1 MVEKEFVRV
10 SISDLIPYD
19 NNPRKNDNAVP
30 DVAESIKQCGD
41 LDPIEIDENNVI
53 LAGHTRLM
61 ALMEQG
67 FTETDVIRYTGLTEE
82 QKKKYRIL
90 SNKTG
95 EKALWDFD
103 ALAEELE
110 GLDFDDYDFGF
121 DLDFDLDEEEPNDVE
136 HSTLTDKF
144 IVPPFSILDTRQGYW
159 QDRKKAWK
167 DLGLKS
173 DLGRNDNL
181 SNAQDKSE
189 YMKTGCKGVAVQTSI
204 FDPVLAEIMY
214 KWFCVDGGNIYDCF
228 AGGSVRGIVA
238 DKLGYKYTGIDIRQE
253 QVDANYE
260 NASDLGL
267 TPVWY
272 CDDSKNADKYIQDNS
287 VDMIFSCPPYA
298 DLEVYSDNPNDIS
311 NMEYDDFCKA
321 YKEIIDVACRKL
333 KDNRFA
339 AFVVGDVRDK
349 KGAYR
354 DFVDYTKKCFL
365 DNGLKT
371 YNELILVEQSG
382 TGALRAKKQFG
393 SLRKVIKTHQNVLVF
408 YKGDIKKIKDNYTEI
423 SVDDLGD
430 ELDG

>member
-1 MVEKEFVRV
+1 MNVEMMAVKDIKPFERNAKKHDEKQ
-10 SISDLIPYD
+10 I
-19 NNPRKNDNAVP
+19 KNVM
-30 DVAESIKQCGD
+30 ESIKQFGFAQPLVVDKDNVLIIGHCRLIASKRLK
-41 LDPIEIDENNVI
+41 LDKVPVVKMDELTQEQVDK
-53 LAGHTRLM
+53 LRL
-61 ALMEQG
+61 L
-67 FTETDVIRYTGLTEE
+67 D
-82 QKKKYRIL
+82 
-90 SNKTG
+90 NKLN
-95 EKALWDFD
+95 ESEWDFD
-103 ALAEELE
+103 LLAEDVPT
-110 GLDFDDYDFGF
+110 LDWDGF
-121 DLDFDLDEEEPNDVE
+121 DIDWGLPEEKEEPDDVE

-214 KWFCVDGGNIYDCF
+214 KWFCVDRGAIYDCF